1 MGKEQEEAGEP
12 ADPEAGLAPMK
23 ERGKGDGVG
32 GGIKVLRNAMGC
44 SVVLRKFQPIWKGL
58 LSQGPPSEQ
67 PLSPRSETPN
77 VPGHWPVQ
85 PVGRLT
91 WLPACQQPRLEA
103 NFTAPPLLCAE
114 APARCPVDPEAL
126 RDPLRQPE
134 RKALSLSPFRDQETK
149 PLTCQSGQH

>member
-44 SVVLRKFQPIWKGL
+44 SVVLRKFQPIWKEL

-91 WLPACQQPRLEA
+91 WLPACQQPRLDA
-103 NFTAPPLLCAE
+103 NFTSCPRKSERHILLATTDSNLHDFKKKRFIFLIFIDLFFGCTG
-114 APARCPVDPEAL
+114 
-126 RDPLRQPE
+126 
-134 RKALSLSPFRDQETK
+134 SLLLHMVF
-149 PLTCQSGQH
+149 L

>member
-23 ERGKGDGVG
+23 ERRKGDGVG
-32 GGIKVLRNAMGC
+32 GGIKVLRNAMDC
-44 SVVLRKFQPIWKGL
+44 SVVLRKFRPIWKGL
-58 LSQGPPSEQ
+58 LSQGHPSEQ
-67 PLSPRSETPN
+67 PLPPRSDTPN

-103 NFTAPPLLCAE
+103 NYTSCPRKSERHILLATT
-114 APARCPVDPEAL
+114 DSNL
-126 RDPLRQPE
+126 HDL
-134 RKALSLSPFRDQETK
+134 KKKKIYFLNFY
-149 PLTCQSGQH
+149 